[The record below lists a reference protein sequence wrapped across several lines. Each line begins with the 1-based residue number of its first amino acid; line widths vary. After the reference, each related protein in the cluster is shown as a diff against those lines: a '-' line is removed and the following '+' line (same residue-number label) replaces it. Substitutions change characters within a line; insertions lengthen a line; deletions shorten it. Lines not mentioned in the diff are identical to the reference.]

1 MKASTVFKII
11 LICILVLITIWCFI
25 HRRVVRAWLLGEPMP
40 EPPEW
45 HKKCFG
51 KLGIKIWEE

>member
-11 LICILVLITIWCFI
+11 LICILVLITIWCII
-25 HRRVVRAWLLGEPMP
+25 HRRVIRAWILGEPMP
-40 EPPEW
+40 ELPEW

>member
-1 MKASTVFKII
+1 MKARTILKII
-11 LICILVLITIWCFI
+11 LICIVVLIVIWCII
-25 HRRVVRAWLLGEPMP
+25 HRRVVRAWLLGEPIP

-45 HKKCFG
+45 HKKCFS